1 MKDRVPLY
9 PGRVTLT
16 PVAGQ
21 ANTYDMVRADQ
32 PTQEGTP
39 LNKANLL
46 ADDVAAKLGLTGDP
60 TPNDALDALADQKAS
75 KQQAAADAGKFWK
88 IGTDGLLV
96 FDSPVAKFSQG
107 PLIITTSQTIDLSQY
122 GLKIGDQI
130 NVACIGAGGGGGGG
144 LKSVYDSGSA
154 QTGGGR
160 NNRTKAN
167 NGRGY
172 GSGGGGAAGTSTST
186 SSGTA
191 GGGGGACGALT
202 AKTITLT
209 SLIVVVTIGTMGAG
223 GTPGDLGSSGSS
235 AGNGGNGGTTSF
247 GAYLSAAG
255 GKGGAGAQNKDGTYT
270 AGAGATGQH
279 NGGNGGKGGSSGRP
293 WGGGGGAGGWIV
305 VSITEFSGT
314 DGADASSYDDDGAGG
329 TPNGLANAGDGAVLI
344 WW

>member
-107 PLIITTSQTIDLSQY
+107 PLIITTSQTLDLSQY

-144 LKSVYDSGSA
+144 VKGVYDSASA
-154 QTGGGR
+154 HTGGGR
-160 NNRTKAN
+160 DNRTKAN

-172 GSGGGGAAGTSTST
+172 GSGGGGAAGKDQ
-186 SSGTA
+186 GGP
-191 GGGGGACGALT
+191 GGGGGACGAI
-202 AKTITLT
+202 AVKTITLT
-209 SLIVVVTIGTMGAG
+209 SLSVVVTIGTMGTG
-223 GTPGDLGSSGSS
+223 GTPGVSGSSGSS
-235 AGNGGNGGTTSF
+235 AGDGGNGGTTSF

-255 GKGGAGAQNKDGTYT
+255 GKGGTGGQSNDGTYT

-279 NGGNGGKGGSSGRP
+279 NGGNGGRGYLKNEP
-293 WGGGGGAGGWIV
+293 YGGGGGAGGWIV
-305 VSITEFSGT
+305 ASITVFSGT
-314 DGADASSYDDDGAGG
+314 DGADASSRGDDGAGG

>member
-16 PVAGQ
+16 PVPGQ

-46 ADDVAAKLGLTGDP
+46 ADAVAAKLGLTGDP
-60 TPNDALDALADQKAS
+60 TPNDALDALADQKAN
-75 KQQAAADAGKFWK
+75 KQQSADDAGKYWK
-88 IGTDGLLV
+88 IGTDGSLE
-96 FDSPVAKFSQG
+96 FGTPVAKFSQG
-107 PLIITTSQTIDLSQY
+107 PLIITTSQTVDLSQY

-130 NVACIGAGGGGGGG
+130 NVVCIGAGGGGGGG
-144 LKSVYDSGSA
+144 IGGTSNA
-154 QTGGGR
+154 ATGGGS
-160 NNRTKAN
+160 NNRTRAN

-172 GSGGGGAAGTSTST
+172 GAGGGGGTAGEISS
-186 SSGTA
+186 SSGCS
-191 GGGGGACGALT
+191 GGGGGACGAIN
-202 AKTITLT
+202 AKTVTLT
-209 SLIVVVTIGTMGAG
+209 STSVVCTIGSMGAG
-223 GTPGDLGSSGSS
+223 GTPGTAGDSGSSG
-235 AGNGGNGGTTSF
+235 GNGGNGGTTSF
-247 GAYLSAAG
+247 GAYLSVAG
-255 GKGGAGAQNKDGTYT
+255 GKGGTGGQNNRGTYT

-279 NGGNGGKGGSSGRP
+279 NGGNGGKGGSRNP

-314 DGADASSYDDDGAGG
+314 DGEDASSMGVDGAGG
-329 TPNGLANAGDGAVLI
+329 TPNGTVNAGDGAVII

>member
-16 PVAGQ
+16 PVPGQ

-46 ADDVAAKLGLTGDP
+46 ADAVAAKLGLAGDP

-75 KQQAAADAGKFWK
+75 KQQAAADAGKYWK
-88 IGTDGLLV
+88 IGTDGSLE
-96 FDSPVAKFSQG
+96 FGTPVAKFSQG
-107 PLIITTSQTIDLSQY
+107 PLIITTSQTLDLSQY

-130 NVACIGAGGGGGGG
+130 NVVVIGGGGGGGGG
-144 LKSVYDSGSA
+144 LKYTDVSDTKYD
-154 QTGGGR
+154 GGGR
-160 NNRTKAN
+160 DNRARAN
-167 NGRGY
+167 NGCGY
-172 GSGGGGAAGTSTST
+172 GAGGGGGAGINK
-186 SSGTA
+186 SSSSSA
-191 GGGGGACGALT
+191 ARGGGGGACGTIA

-209 SLIVVVTIGTMGAG
+209 DTSVAATIGTMGRSGWAG
-223 GTPGDLGSSGSS
+223 DIDGYNAGD
-235 AGNGGNGGTTSF
+235 GGNGGTTSF

-255 GKGGAGAQNKDGTYT
+255 GNGGAGVHEYNTGIYI

-279 NGGNGGKGGSSGRP
+279 NGGNGGKGQTTNV
-293 WGGGGGAGGWIV
+293 GGGGGAGGWIV
-305 VSITEFSGT
+305 ESITVFSGT
-314 DGADASSYDDDGAGG
+314 DGSDASSDGTDGAGG

>member
-46 ADDVAAKLGLTGDP
+46 ADAVAAKLGLTGDP

-75 KQQAAADAGKFWK
+75 RQQAAADAGKYWK
-88 IGTDGLLV
+88 IGTDGSLE
-96 FDSPVAKFSQG
+96 FGTPVAKFTQG
-107 PLIITTSQTIDLSQY
+107 PLIITTSQTLDLSQY

-130 NVACIGAGGGGGGG
+130 NVICIGAGGGGGGG
-144 LKSVYDSGSA
+144 VNGMLDSASA
-154 QTGGGR
+154 DYTGGGK

-172 GSGGGGAAGTSTST
+172 GSGGGGAVGAYQNGP
-186 SSGTA
+186 
-191 GGGGGACGALT
+191 GGGGGACGEIAV
-202 AKTITLT
+202 KTITLT
-209 SLIVVVTIGTMGAG
+209 SLVVVVTIGTMGTG
-223 GTPGDLGSSGSS
+223 GTPGETGDNGSS

-247 GAYLSAAG
+247 GAYLSATG
-255 GKGGAGAQNKDGTYT
+255 GKGGTGGKNNSGAFT
-270 AGAGATGQH
+270 AGAGAKGPH
-279 NGGNGGKGGSSGRP
+279 NGGNGGRGYIKTEP
-293 WGGGGGAGGWIV
+293 YGGGGGAGGWIV
-305 VSITEFSGT
+305 ESITVFSGT
-314 DGADASSYDDDGAGG
+314 DGSDASSGGTDGAGG
-329 TPNGLANAGDGAVLI
+329 TPNGLANAGDGVVLI

>member
-16 PVAGQ
+16 PVPGQ

-46 ADDVAAKLGLTGDP
+46 ADAVAAKLGLTGDP

-75 KQQAAADAGKFWK
+75 KQQAAADAGKYWK
-88 IGTDGLLV
+88 IGTDGLLD

-107 PLIITTSQTIDLSQY
+107 PLIITTSQTLDLSQY
-122 GLKIGDQI
+122 GLKVGDQI
-130 NVACIGAGGGGGGG
+130 NVVVIGGGGGGGGGVKPTDVSDPKYTGGGRDNRARANNGCGYGAGGGGG
-144 LKSVYDSGSA
+144 
-154 QTGGGR
+154 
-160 NNRTKAN
+160 
-167 NGRGY
+167 
-172 GSGGGGAAGTSTST
+172 AGK
-186 SSGTA
+186 TA
-191 GGGGGACGALT
+191 GGGGGACGTIA

-209 SLIVVVTIGTMGAG
+209 DTSVAVTIGTMGSG
-223 GTPGDLGSSGSS
+223 GWAVEISSGYN

-255 GKGGAGAQNKDGTYT
+255 GEGGAGVRNFSSGTYS

-279 NGGNGGKGGSSGRP
+279 NGGNGGRGSTIV
-293 WGGGGGAGGWIV
+293 GGGGGAGGWIV
-305 VSITEFSGT
+305 ESITVFSGT
-314 DGADASSYDDDGAGG
+314 DGSDASSDGTDGAGG
-329 TPNGLANAGDGAVLI
+329 TPNGLENAGDGAVLI